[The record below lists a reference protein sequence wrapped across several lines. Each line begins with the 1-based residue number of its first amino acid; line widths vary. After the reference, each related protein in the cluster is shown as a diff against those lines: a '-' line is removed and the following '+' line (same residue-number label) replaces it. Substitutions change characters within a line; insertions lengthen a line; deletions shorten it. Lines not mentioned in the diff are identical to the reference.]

1 MNFDPNWCNL
11 PAFFLA
17 AAAAFVIINDYF
29 VMVDVVFFCVIFE
42 VRDNFIT
49 TKKKIFFE
57 ILREKIFSDTN
68 ARKDL
73 LCHCEKRSF
82 VPVTYNILNSYVYR
96 IHLQKFGKTQLQL
109 SYTTNISFSTL
120 SLQP

>member
-1 MNFDPNWCNL
+1 M
-11 PAFFLA
+11 
-17 AAAAFVIINDYF
+17 AAAAFVVIDDDF

-49 TKKKIFFE
+49 TKKKIFFD
-57 ILREKIFSDTN
+57 ILREKIFSNTI

-73 LCHCEKRSF
+73 LCHCKKRSF
-82 VPVTYNILNSYVYR
+82 VSVTYTILNSYLYR
-96 IHLQKFGKTQLQL
+96 IQLKKFGKTQLHL
-109 SYTTNISFSTL
+109 SSYTTNISFSTL